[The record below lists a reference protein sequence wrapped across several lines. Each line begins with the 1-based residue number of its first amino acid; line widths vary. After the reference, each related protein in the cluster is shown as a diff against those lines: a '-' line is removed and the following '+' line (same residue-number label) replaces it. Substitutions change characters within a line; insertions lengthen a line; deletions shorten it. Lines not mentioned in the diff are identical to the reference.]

1 MKFAKQ
7 YLETI
12 EGVELYPIISL
23 IIFFSFF
30 VLLFWWVFSAK
41 KEYITKMSNIPL
53 TEEENDN
60 EDQNHYIL

>member
-12 EGVELYPIISL
+12 DGVEIYPIISL

-30 VLLFWWVFSAK
+30 VLLLYRVFTLK
-41 KEYITKMSNIPL
+41 KSESKELSELPLEVEPTKKDEL
-53 TEEENDN
+53 
-60 EDQNHYIL
+60 L